1 MMKYSFYELIVHARR
16 PAVEDREIP
25 RRERERLA
33 QRQEML
39 SAALGLF
46 SEKGY
51 RHVSMQEIAEKSEF
65 AIGTL
70 YKFFRGKEDLYKA
83 LIKERAN
90 TFEEALKLAIGGPD
104 QEIEKLRNYV
114 KTKGELFR
122 SNVSM
127 IRLYFAETQGA
138 SFNIKAG
145 LDSELRERYVNFLII
160 LASIFESGMKR
171 KRFRKIADPYSLA
184 VALDSITNA
193 FLLLWLEEPE
203 RHPYP
208 EDPDDILNL
217 LFKGL
222 LEQ

>member
-1 MMKYSFYELIVHARR
+1 MNDLFILRGQAM
-16 PAVEDREIP
+16 EDRALP
-25 RRERERLA
+25 RREREKRT

-39 SAALGLF
+39 AAALDLF
-46 SEKGY
+46 SSRGY
-51 RHVSMQEIAEKSEF
+51 PNVSMQEIAEKAEF

-70 YKFFRGKEDLYKA
+70 YKFFRSKEDLYKA
-83 LIKERAN
+83 LITERAN
-90 TFEEALKLAIGGPD
+90 TFEEALKLAIGEAD

-145 LDSELRERYVNFLII
+145 LDSELRERYGNFLII
-160 LASIFESGMKR
+160 LASVFESGMKR
-171 KRFRKIADPYSLA
+171 KEFRKIADPYSLA

-222 LEQ
+222 LDQ

>member
-1 MMKYSFYELIVHARR
+1 
-16 PAVEDREIP
+16 VEDRELS
-25 RRERERLA
+25 RRERERRA
-33 QRQEML
+33 QRREML

-46 SEKGY
+46 SEKGF

-70 YKFFRGKEDLYKA
+70 YKFFRNKEDLYKA
-83 LIKERAN
+83 LITERAD
-90 TFEEALKLAIGGPD
+90 TFDEALKLAIGEPD

-145 LDSELRERYVNFLII
+145 LDSELRARYGNFLIL

-193 FLLLWLEEPE
+193 FLLLWLEDPE

>member
-1 MMKYSFYELIVHARR
+1 MEGREL
-16 PAVEDREIP
+16 P

-46 SEKGY
+46 SEKGF

-83 LIKERAN
+83 LIREQVD

-145 LDSELRERYVNFLII
+145 LDSELRERYANFLII
-160 LASIFESGMKR
+160 LASVFESGMKR
-171 KRFRKIADPYSLA
+171 KRFRKIADPHSLA

-193 FLLLWLEEPE
+193 FLLLWLEEPG
-203 RHPYP
+203 RHPFP

-222 LEQ
+222 LEP

>member
-1 MMKYSFYELIVHARR
+1 M
-16 PAVEDREIP
+16 EDRELP
-25 RRERERLA
+25 RRERERLG

-46 SEKGY
+46 SEKGF

-83 LIKERAN
+83 LITERAH
-90 TFEEALKLAIGGPD
+90 TFEEALRLAIGGPD
-104 QEIEKLRNYV
+104 QEIEKLRSYV
-114 KTKGELFR
+114 RTKGELFR
-122 SNVSM
+122 SNASM

-145 LDSELRERYVNFLII
+145 LDSELRKRYVNFLIT

-171 KRFRKIADPYSLA
+171 KRFRRIADPYTLA

-222 LEQ
+222 LER

>member
-1 MMKYSFYELIVHARR
+1 
-16 PAVEDREIP
+16 
-25 RRERERLA
+25 
-33 QRQEML
+33 ML
-39 SAALGLF
+39 SAALELF
-46 SEKGY
+46 SEKGF

-70 YKFFRGKEDLYKA
+70 YKFFLGKEDLYKA
-83 LIKERAN
+83 LIREQAN

-145 LDSELRERYVNFLII
+145 LDSELRERYANFLII
-160 LASIFESGMKR
+160 LASVFESGMKR
-171 KRFRKIADPYSLA
+171 KRFRKIADPHSLA

-193 FLLLWLEEPE
+193 FLLLWLEDPE
-203 RHPYP
+203 RHPFP
-208 EDPDDILNL
+208 ENPDDILNL

>member
-1 MMKYSFYELIVHARR
+1 MEGRAL
-16 PAVEDREIP
+16 P
-25 RRERERLA
+25 RREREKLA

-39 SAALGLF
+39 AAALDLF
-46 SEKGY
+46 SKRGY
-51 RHVSMQEIAEKSEF
+51 RNVSMQEIAEKAEF

-70 YKFFRGKEDLYKA
+70 YKFFRSKEDLYKA
-83 LIKERAN
+83 LITERAN
-90 TFEEALKLAIGGPD
+90 TFDEALKLAIGEPD

-114 KTKGELFR
+114 KAKGELFR

-160 LASIFESGMKR
+160 LASVFKSGMKR

-222 LEQ
+222 LDQ

>member
-1 MMKYSFYELIVHARR
+1 M
-16 PAVEDREIP
+16 EDRELP

-46 SEKGY
+46 SEKGF

-83 LIKERAN
+83 LIREQVD

-203 RHPYP
+203 RHPFP

>member
-1 MMKYSFYELIVHARR
+1 MEG
-16 PAVEDREIP
+16 REIP
-25 RRERERLA
+25 RREREKLT

-39 SAALGLF
+39 AAALDLF
-46 SEKGY
+46 SKRGY
-51 RHVSMQEIAEKSEF
+51 RNVSMHEIAEKAEF

-70 YKFFRGKEDLYKA
+70 YKFFRNKEDLYKA
-83 LIKERAN
+83 LLREQAD
-90 TFEEALKLAIGGPD
+90 TFDDALKIAIEEPD
-104 QEIEKLRNYV
+104 LEIDKLRNYV
-114 KTKGELFR
+114 KVKGELFR

-127 IRLYFAETQGA
+127 IRLYFSETQGA

-145 LDSELRERYVNFLII
+145 FDSEIREQYGNFLKK
-160 LASIFESGMKR
+160 LASVFESGMKR
-171 KRFRKIADPYSLA
+171 KRFRKITDPYSLA

-222 LEQ
+222 LDQ

>member
-1 MMKYSFYELIVHARR
+1 
-16 PAVEDREIP
+16 VEDRELS
-25 RRERERLA
+25 RRERERRT
-33 QRQEML
+33 QRREML

-46 SEKGY
+46 SEKGF

-104 QEIEKLRNYV
+104 REIEKLRNYV

-145 LDSELRERYVNFLII
+145 LDSELRARYGNFLIL

-193 FLLLWLEEPE
+193 FLLLWLEDPE

-222 LEQ
+222 LQQ